1 MNKVKSFKDLV
12 VWQEASKLAKD
23 IALKLVPSMPTIERY
38 RLGDQIIRSSRSVPS
53 QISEGYR
60 KSSFKEKNH
69 YYEIAATSNNET
81 ENHLIEALNNKYIDD
96 KLFKHYSNRIIKIRI
111 LLSRLM
117 KSIRMCTPARMCQSR
132 SKGAT
137 PVPGGDSIPPKGPSL

>member
-1 MNKVKSFKDLV
+1 MNKVKSFKDLI
-12 VWQEASKLAKD
+12 VWQEASKLAID
-23 IALKLVPSMPTIERY
+23 IALKLSPILPKNEKY

-53 QISEGYR
+53 QIAEGFR
-60 KSSFKEKNH
+60 KSSYKEKNR

-81 ENHLIEALNNKYIDD
+81 ENHLIEAFNNKYIDERA
-96 KLFKHYSNRIIKIRI
+96 FKYYSNRIIKVRI

-117 KSIRMCTPARMCQSR
+117 KSIRICIAARTRQSR

-137 PVPGGDSIPPKGPSL
+137 PVPTGDPIPPEGPSL